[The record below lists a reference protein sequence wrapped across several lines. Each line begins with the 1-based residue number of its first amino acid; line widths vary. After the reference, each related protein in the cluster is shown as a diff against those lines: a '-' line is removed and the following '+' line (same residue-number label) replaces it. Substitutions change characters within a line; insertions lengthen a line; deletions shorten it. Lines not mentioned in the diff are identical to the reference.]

1 MKTISPQDL
10 PFSVFHSYLLGSV
23 APRPIAFA
31 STIDAQGRV
40 NLSPFSFFNVFG
52 ANPPT
57 LIFSPNNGG
66 RDNKPKNTL
75 ENVLEVPE
83 VVINM
88 VDYRMVEQMS
98 LASGTY
104 ERGVNEFVKAGF
116 TEQASLRVRPPRVLE
131 APAQFECIV
140 KEVIHIN
147 KGAGGAP
154 NLVVCEV
161 VMAHFAEEILDAE
174 GKIDPHRTDWVGRMG
189 GNYYVRASGEALFE
203 VARPTRGV
211 GFDQLPT
218 HILNSKILTGN
229 DLGKLASLE
238 RIPVATD
245 VQGFVPELI
254 AALDTTQRHELA
266 KQYLSEGRVQEAWL
280 TLLSESQ
287 Q

>member
-1 MKTISPQDL
+1 MKTIAPQDL
-10 PFSVFHSYLLGSV
+10 PFSVFHSYLLGSI

-31 STIDAQGRV
+31 STIDARGRV

-52 ANPPT
+52 ANPAT

-98 LASGTY
+98 LASGAY
-104 ERGVNEFVKAGF
+104 ERGVNEFMKAGF
-116 TEQASLRVRPPRVLE
+116 TEQPSLKVRPPRVHE
-131 APAQFECIV
+131 SPAQFECVV
-140 KEVIHIN
+140 KEVNHIN

-161 VMAHFAEEILDAE
+161 ILAHFADELLDAE
-174 GKIDPHRTDWVGRMG
+174 GKIDPLQTDWVGRMG
-189 GNYYVRASGEALFE
+189 GNYYVRASGDALFE

-211 GFDQLPT
+211 GFEQLPPSVR
-218 HILNSKILTGN
+218 NSSVLTGN
-229 DLGKLASLE
+229 DLGKLASVE
-238 RIPVATD
+238 RIPTAADAPTFL
-245 VQGFVPELI
+245 GELI
-254 AALDTTQRHELA
+254 AGLDDTQKHQLA
-266 KQYLSEGRVQEAWL
+266 KQYLDEGRVQEAWL
-280 TLLSESQ
+280 TLLSAPKR
-287 Q
+287 